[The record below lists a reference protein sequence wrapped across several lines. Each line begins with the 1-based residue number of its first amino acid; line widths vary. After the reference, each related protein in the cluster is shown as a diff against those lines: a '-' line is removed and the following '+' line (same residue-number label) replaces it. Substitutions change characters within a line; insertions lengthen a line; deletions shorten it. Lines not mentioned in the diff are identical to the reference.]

1 MLRVPIKWLRQFVDL
16 DALALSPKQIAGVLT
31 MAGSEVERI
40 RVIGGEWQNIVVAE
54 LVAINPHPNADR
66 LKLATVDTG
75 GERQTV
81 VCGAPNLNLGDK
93 VVYAGLGA
101 TLTNP
106 YEGGTLKLKP
116 AKIRGVASAGMI
128 VSEKELGIS
137 DDHEGILVLPP
148 AAPVGTTLSDY
159 LGDTVLDFAVTP
171 NRADCLSVL
180 GIARELAALTD
191 TKIRG
196 KEPTYTEGDTKIED
210 KVSVEIKAADLC
222 PRYCATLIEGV
233 TIGESPQWL
242 KDLLSA
248 SGQRPISNI
257 VDITNYVML
266 AYGQPLHSFDFNEVR
281 DGRIIVRRAAADE
294 AVTSLDG
301 VDRKL
306 DAEMLVIADAE
317 RAVAVAGVMG
327 GANSEVTPGTTSILL
342 EAASFKPASIRRTSS
357 LLGLPSEAS
366 MRFERGISA
375 DLTIPALKRAT
386 QMIQQFGGGTVARG
400 IIDVYPGEV
409 APASIDITGARV
421 KRHLG
426 IGYSASQIDGALKRF
441 GFSTEPIADGV
452 RATAPYWRTDIRY
465 PEDLIEEVARLYGYD
480 RIPMTLLSGAIPQ
493 QSIAAGPE
501 FRRQVSELLAGF
513 GFLETVSFTMTG
525 PTRLQALRPDAT
537 IGATPVELS
546 NPMTEESMY
555 LRTTLRANLL
565 PVLAENCRHDA
576 GGIRIFEAGKV
587 YHADGDG
594 PPRETDMVTALL
606 TGSRD
611 AGSWR
616 AADDLIDF
624 YDAKGLVEA
633 LLARLGVS
641 VEFSQGDDAGL
652 HPQVQAKLT
661 AGGEYLGVVGE
672 LHPKVS
678 GACEIEN
685 PVYLVEFDL
694 AALLPHARQDARY
707 QPVPRFPAVL
717 RDLALVV
724 DQTVTHIQVMKLIGQ
739 FPLVVRAEVFDVY
752 AGKQV
757 AAGKKSVAYRLHFQS
772 PDKTLTDEAVNNVLK
787 KLLGRLEKETG
798 AELRS

>member
-1 MLRVPIKWLRQFVDL
+1 MLRVPIKWLHQFVDVDIL
-16 DALALSPKQIAGVLT
+16 GLSLKEIANVLT
-31 MAGSEVERI
+31 MAGTEVERI
-40 RVIGGEWQNIVVAE
+40 RVIGGDWENVVVAE
-54 LVAINPHPNADR
+54 LVAIDPHPNADR

-81 VCGAPNLNLGDK
+81 VCGAPNLTLGDR

-101 TLTNP
+101 TLINP

-148 AAPVGTTLSDY
+148 AAPVGTPLADY

-191 TKIRG
+191 TKVRT
-196 KEPTYTEGDTKIED
+196 KEPDYPEGETRIED
-210 KVSVEIKAADLC
+210 RVTVEIKDADLC
-222 PRYCATLIEGV
+222 PRYCATLIDGV

-242 KDLLSA
+242 KDLLTA

-266 AYGQPLHSFDFNEVR
+266 AYGQPLHSFDFKEIR
-281 DGRIIVRRAAADE
+281 DGRIVVRRAGE
-294 AVTSLDG
+294 GETVTSLDG
-301 VDRKL
+301 VERKL
-306 DAEMLVIADAE
+306 DAKMLVIADAE

-342 EAASFKPASIRRTSS
+342 EAASFNPASIRRTSG

-375 DLTIPALKRAT
+375 DLTLPALKRAT
-386 QMIQQFGGGTVARG
+386 QMIRQLGGGTVARG
-400 IIDVYPGEV
+400 IVDVYPGKAEL
-409 APASIDITGARV
+409 PAIDLTAARV

-426 IGYSASQIDGALKRF
+426 VDYSVSEIDAALTRF
-441 GFSTEPIADGV
+441 GFATKPIPDGV
-452 RATAPYWRTDIRY
+452 RATAPYWRTDICY

-480 RIPMTLLSGAIPQ
+480 RIPMTLLRGALPQ
-493 QSIAAGPE
+493 YHTADGTGL
-501 FRRQVSELLAGF
+501 RRRVSEYLAGF

-525 PTRLQALRPDAT
+525 STRLRALRPDGG
-537 IGATPVELS
+537 IGDAPVELT
-546 NPMTEESMY
+546 NPMTDESMY
-555 LRTTLRANLL
+555 LRTTLRANML
-565 PVLAENCRHDA
+565 PMLAENCRHDS
-576 GGIRIFEAGKV
+576 GGIRIFESGKV
-587 YHADGDG
+587 YHAAADG
-594 PPRETDMVTALL
+594 PPRETDMVTALMS
-606 TGSRD
+606 GPRVS
-611 AGSWR
+611 GSWR
-616 AADDLIDF
+616 AGTDLIDF
-624 YDAKGLVEA
+624 YDARGLVEA
-633 LLARLGVS
+633 MLARLGVIA
-641 VEFSQGDDAGL
+641 EFVPGEDAGL
-652 HPQVQAKLT
+652 LPAAQAKLVV
-661 AGGEYLGVVGE
+661 GGADIGVVGE
-672 LHPKVS
+672 LHPRAR
-678 GACEIEN
+678 GAYEIEN
-685 PVYLVEFDL
+685 PVYLVELDL
-694 AALLPHARQDARY
+694 TALLPHARQDTVY

-717 RDLALVV
+717 RDIALVV
-724 DQTVTHIQVMKLIGQ
+724 DTGVTHRQITQLIRQ

-757 AAGKKSVAYRLHFQS
+757 AAGKKSLAYRLHFQS
-772 PDKTLTDEAVNNVLK
+772 ADKTLTDEAVNNVLN
-787 KLLGRLEKETG
+787 KLLGRLQKETG